1 MRNWLRDG
9 FYVGLAVALGL
20 AVLLMWLWQ
29 SERQVSRHT
38 AHFLDAIERKN
49 WQRAGEFIAP
59 DYQDQWGNQRTVVL
73 ERMREVFRYLR
84 NVQLTQSQASVRVD
98 NGSAHWQGHIAIN
111 GDGGEVMDVV
121 KARVNSLTAPFDLE
135 WRRTSAKP
143 WDWKLVR
150 VSNAELAI
158 PEYAE

>member
-1 MRNWLRDG
+1 MRHWLRDG
-9 FYVGLAVALGL
+9 FYLGLALTLGL
-20 AVLLMWLWQ
+20 AVFLMWLWQ
-29 SERQVSRHT
+29 SERQVTQHT
-38 AHFLDAIERKN
+38 QNFFRAIERKD
-49 WQRAGEFIAP
+49 WPRAGDFIAP

-84 NVQLTQSQASVRVD
+84 NVQLTPSQTAIRID

-111 GDGGEVMDVV
+111 GDRGEVMDVV

-135 WRRTSAKP
+135 WRRLSAKP
-143 WDWKLVR
+143 WDWQLLR
-150 VSNAELAI
+150 VSNPELAI